1 MRWRLRAAAQQSF
14 RRPTL
19 NELYRPFRAGNVVT
33 EANPNLRTERAT
45 SAEIGADYTHGILG
59 FTTAAF
65 WNELHDAVGNVTLA
79 RGPGTF
85 PLFGF
90 LAAGT
95 AMQYLAR
102 RSEPRHERGAWQ
114 LRDLT
119 DDSQAE
125 PVQSGPHL
133 RVAAQH
139 GCGERRQKGRLVA

>member
-1 MRWRLRAAAQQSF
+1 MQDEAQ
-14 RRPTL
+14 P
-19 NELYRPFRAGNVVT
+19 LYVRHGRVD
-33 EANPNLRTERAT
+33 RQ
-45 SAEIGADYTHGILG
+45 THRHSL
-59 FTTAAF
+59 
-65 WNELHDAVGNVTLA
+65 
-79 RGPGTF
+79 RGPVW
-85 PLFGF
+85 PEWIGF

-102 RSEPRHERGAWQ
+102 RSEPSHERGAWQ